1 MSVCFQ
7 ENLKRSFAM
16 QKLTLFLVLVF
27 AATRF
32 GRIDACSCFPSHPQE
47 LFCNSE
53 FVIKALITS
62 SGRNVTKDI
71 FSYRSYSLT
80 ILEVFGGHQALRH
93 LFISKQDAQ
102 NVESNDIDTFDDLE
116 FVEAN
121 ITTPLSENLCGV
133 HLNVSESY
141 LIFGQIRN
149 NELQV
154 NLCNYISYWEA
165 VSSQVKSGIFGD
177 YDCRCKIRTRM
188 SPEQPVES
196 NEIPN
201 EGTLRSSSTCF
212 WEMYPDEP
220 VDECALNF
228 LSCRKLVHPMEIND
242 EEEQCVW
249 VEGRDY
255 ELCQIAAESKRSEIR
270 AALKAEDLMENE
282 GSADNA
288 KQGVEMMKKEEKSM
302 KASSSQENPEKSTLS
317 NAKKSA

>member
-1 MSVCFQ
+1 MV
-7 ENLKRSFAM
+7 
-16 QKLTLFLVLVF
+16 
-27 AATRF
+27 
-32 GRIDACSCFPSHPQE
+32 
-47 LFCNSE
+47 
-53 FVIKALITS
+53 KALITS
-62 SGRNVTKDI
+62 SGRNVTNDV

-93 LFISKQDAQ
+93 LFISKQEAR
-102 NVESNDIDTFDDLE
+102 NVESNDIDTFEDLE

-154 NLCNYISYWEA
+154 HLCNYISYWEA
-165 VSSQVKSGIFGD
+165 VGSQVKSGIYGD
-177 YDCRCKIRTRM
+177 HDCRCSIRTRM
-188 SPEQPVES
+188 SPEQPVEN
-196 NEIPN
+196 NEVPD

-270 AALKAEDLMENE
+270 AELKADDLTESGE
-282 GSADNA
+282 SETSS
-288 KQGVEMMKKEEKSM
+288 KQDVKMLKEEKLERV
-302 KASSSQENPEKSTLS
+302 SSSQENPGQQDLM
-317 NAKKSA
+317 KKKISSKEMVKESS